1 VRGVIVNPGHAFDH
15 DSHPR
20 QGPESRGKPVG
31 LRSLAEGGVHSRQL
45 PPIDLR
51 LPSRS
56 AGPTQG
62 GSPAV
67 TPGPIPPQDALATD
81 AQSPRNGPL
90 RFLPHGEEGGRALPT
105 YFHSLEVPP
114 CCAMGAHAFMV
125 RSRTSLP
132 VTILCKA
139 Q

>member
-1 VRGVIVNPGHAFDH
+1 MRGVIVDAGQAFDH
-15 DSHPR
+15 DGHPGQR
-20 QGPESRGKPVG
+20 PEGRGKPVG
-31 LRSLAEGGVHSRQL
+31 LGSLAEGGVHARQL

-62 GSPAV
+62 GAPAV

-90 RFLPHGEEGGRALPT
+90 RVLPRGEEGGRALPT

-114 CCAMGAHAFMV
+114 WCAMGAHASMV
-125 RSRTSLP
+125 RPRTSVP